1 MASAELLAQ
10 RIGEPTVSL
19 HPEAAK
25 RLGVGAGGRVSL
37 AFNGLNAE
45 ALVKI
50 DDTISAGVVLVPR
63 SMGLAVREPVSVQVL
78 GLAEAKVS

>member
-1 MASAELLAQ
+1 ME
-10 RIGEPTVSL
+10 
-19 HPEAAK
+19 
-25 RLGVGAGGRVSL
+25 AGGRVSL